1 MAGCEITNNFNRKVL
16 NGEWRLGC
24 EAALDH
30 VYMSQEKVWLRG
42 WQTSMII
49 WSPSSKDWPS
59 RVGGWRPA
67 GIVLSMG
74 PHPWI
79 FRVSLYHRL
88 HCENACP
95 LADGNLRGAYHY
107 FIIQVLTSFSPR
119 HFLLLFLVMR
129 DCSCFIW
136 LCLSLKMKC

>member
-16 NGEWRLGC
+16 SGEWRLGC
-24 EAALDH
+24 EPALDH

-42 WQTSMII
+42 CQTSMIT

-74 PHPWI
+74 PHPG
-79 FRVSLYHRL
+79 FSGCPYTTGSTVRMHAHRQMTTWGVPITTL
-88 HCENACP
+88 SYKFW
-95 LADGNLRGAYHY
+95 L
-107 FIIQVLTSFSPR
+107 
-119 HFLLLFLVMR
+119 HFLQGIFLLIFLVMR
-129 DCSCFIW
+129 DCSCCIW